1 MGNLRVVGSVLVGS
15 LVCAAG
21 TATAGAHTPMGSVI
35 DNVQLK
41 TTAGEKVPLAGD
53 AQVNVIVFFRPDQM
67 HSVDS
72 LKLLAGCEKDLA
84 GKKVR
89 WVAVMPDRFPPEE
102 GAEAATK
109 SGIKMPVAIDEED
122 AVYTTFGVAQLPTV
136 AILDK
141 GRTLVQFQPFVK
153 LNFCEKVMARI
164 RRVLGELDDAGLE
177 KALNPAAEVATGETS
192 IAKRDIKLAEML
204 LKGGNFDKAMEAAKK
219 GAEKDPK
226 SAAAQAMI
234 GRVHAAMGDCSNA
247 TSAFDEAL
255 KLDPGDAKAQE
266 GKKACAGKK

>member
-1 MGNLRVVGSVLVGS
+1 MGNLRVVASVLIGS
-15 LVCAAG
+15 LFCAAG

-41 TTAGEKVPLAGD
+41 TPGGEKVSLMTD
-53 AQVNVIVFFRPDQM
+53 AQVNVVIFFRPDQA
-67 HSVDS
+67 HSVES

-84 GKKVR
+84 GKKIR

-102 GAEAATK
+102 GTEAATK
-109 SGIKMPVAIDEED
+109 SGIKMPVLIDDED

-141 GRTLVQFQPFVK
+141 ARTLVQFQPFVK
-153 LNFCEKVMARI
+153 LNFCEKVLARI
-164 RRVLGELDDAGLE
+164 RRVLGEIDDAGLE
-177 KALNPAAEVATGETS
+177 KLLNPPPETASGETS
-192 IAKRDIKLAEML
+192 VARRDIKLAEAL

-234 GRVHAAMGDCSNA
+234 GRILAATGDCSSA

-255 KLDPGDAKAQE
+255 KLDPGDVKAQE